1 MKVNSNIT
9 FKGLYTNKTLK
20 KGLELAADNGALFA
34 ASAMLVGST
43 VIRPAVI
50 MATPNTDVE
59 NKKIA
64 CAKSYASSIASYLLM
79 FALSKPL
86 SNAIKKID
94 KNPSKYLAKDTISN
108 LKEPHKSLVNSK
120 PYILA
125 TQIFKLGSG
134 LIAAA
139 PKAMITATGVPYIM
153 NTVFPQKQNNPT
165 FKGKNDKVVRKI
177 GHIIDNKKIQ
187 DFSKKYQ
194 NSNFPMHITALTDIL
209 TTGIFVQ
216 QTYKNQKIDNNRKK
230 TLAYNA
236 EISTGLSL
244 ISAYTVDKAL
254 SKPTER
260 FIEKFSKLNKGQPNL
275 EKQIEGIKIAKPIL
289 ILAGIYYTAIPLL
302 STFIADRVGIRK

>member
-1 MKVNSNIT
+1 MTKRECVKWQPFNALIPGSKMVNDVL
-9 FKGLYTNKTLK
+9 KEKNKIPMPSLSDDQIADLESHLLEAYYNQNVIKLK
-20 KGLELAADNGALFA
+20 FYRNG
-34 ASAMLVGST
+34 
-43 VIRPAVI
+43 R
-50 MATPNTDVE
+50 
-59 NKKIA
+59 
-64 CAKSYASSIASYLLM
+64 YYL
-79 FALSKPL
+79 KQGR
-86 SNAIKKID
+86 IKKID

-165 FKGKNDKVVRKI
+165 FKGKNDKVVREI